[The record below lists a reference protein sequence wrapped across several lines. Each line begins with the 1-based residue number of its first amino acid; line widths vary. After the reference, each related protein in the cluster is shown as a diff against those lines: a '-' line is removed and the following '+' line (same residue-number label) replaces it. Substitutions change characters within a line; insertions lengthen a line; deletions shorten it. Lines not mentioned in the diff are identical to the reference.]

1 MFFRLKKR
9 WAYYGLG
16 VAQRP
21 VLRTPPI
28 VLGNGGG
35 PILISQLCHRDV
47 LMYLV
52 AVKSFVRF
60 LPAYRVCIVN
70 DGSLD
75 EGDRD
80 VLRTHIPGI
89 EIFDAK
95 DFRSERYPKGGC
107 WERLAAL
114 IRFCGEGYVMQL
126 DADTV
131 TLNVPQEVCDSVS
144 AKTPFTLG
152 TEQGPKIVAAS
163 EAAVLAEQFRS
174 EGDEHVQTLA
184 ELALGE
190 FSDMPGLRY
199 VRGCAAFTGIP
210 EKALELD
217 DIESWAERFEAIMG
231 SRWREW
237 GTEQFMSNF
246 LIANL
251 ADTRVLTWPHYA
263 GCSHAIHPEQV
274 FVHFLGYCRFK
285 GLRYHRLSREMIGVL
300 GGGKG

>member
-9 WAYYGLG
+9 LAYYGLG

-21 VLRTPPI
+21 VLHTPPI
-28 VLGNGGG
+28 VLGNVGG
-35 PILISQLCHRDV
+35 PILVSQLCHRDV
-47 LMYLV
+47 LMYLL

-60 LPAYRVCIVN
+60 LPAFRICIVN

-75 EGDRD
+75 EDDRD

-95 DFRSERYPKGGC
+95 EFRSERYPKGGC

-114 IRFCGEGYVMQL
+114 VRFCGDDYAMQL
-126 DADTV
+126 DADTI
-131 TLNVPQEVCDSVS
+131 TLNVPQEVCDAVS

-152 TEQGPKIVAAS
+152 TGQGSKIVSAAEAAS
-163 EAAVLAEQFRS
+163 LAKRFQS
-174 EGDEHVQTLA
+174 EGDGHVQTQA
-184 ELALGE
+184 ELILGE
-190 FSDMPGLRY
+190 FSDAPGLQY

-210 EKALELD
+210 KQALDIDEL
-217 DIESWAERFEAIMG
+217 ESWAERFEEKMG

-251 ADTRVLTWPHYA
+251 SGTKVLTRPHYA
-263 GCSHAIHPEQV
+263 GCSRELQSDQV
-274 FVHFLGYCRFK
+274 FVHFAGYCRFK
-285 GLRYHRLSREMIGVL
+285 GRRYHRLSRDVIAAL
-300 GGGKG
+300 GRGKR